1 MFSRCFI
8 QKYIPPQRTCSTR
21 DVMLSL
27 TGSDWEMP
35 TFPESATSH
44 KWPLGFLAF
53 FLFLQRQKARWDD
66 MTNDNFVKS
75 GLIFGKQKW
84 IRHVTLI
91 HQILSFARSAFFSIQ
106 SVHLL
111 WFQCHPPP
119 HAQINIPKNWFESGG
134 PKDFAEP
141 SATSLRPHVC
151 HQGQFPYPFP
161 TDWGGPIWKYIGKL
175 GNILQT
181 GMND

>member
-1 MFSRCFI
+1 MFHPEIHPSPKNMLHERCDVEFDW
-8 QKYIPPQRTCSTR
+8 QRLGDANVPGIR
-21 DVMLSL
+21 NLSQV
-27 TGSDWEMP
+27 
-35 TFPESATSH
+35 TF
-44 KWPLGFLAF
+44 GFPGVF
-53 FLFLQRQKARWDD
+53 YLFLQRQKARWDD